1 MDAEKDDDLQL
12 TVEHFDE
19 QTVVTALLDKPAE
32 YCYRMF
38 SKPEDIPR
46 WLWVVGNAVVQRRD
60 HIGRALD
67 VDFMGKLERAS
78 IAYSLTY
85 AYDDDELEISWHR
98 RGGAVKA
105 LAGTARFTPEGEHAC
120 RMRYTLQSEISDNL
134 PRWSDGLY
142 DTQPAESVVL
152 DFCEWV
158 DNQWEDDPTTSGR

>member
-1 MDAEKDDDLQL
+1 MDAEKDGDLQL
-12 TVEHFDE
+12 KVEHHDA

-38 SKPEDIPR
+38 SRPEDTPR

-85 AYDDDELEISWHR
+85 AYDDDELEVSWHR
-98 RGGAVKA
+98 HGGAVKA
-105 LAGTARFTPEGEHAC
+105 LAGTARFSPEDEGSC
-120 RMRYTLQSEISDNL
+120 RMRYTLQSEISKNL

-142 DTQPAESVVL
+142 DTRPAESVVL
-152 DFCEWV
+152 DFCEWL
-158 DNQWEDDPTTSGR
+158 DNRWEEDQEG

>member
-1 MDAEKDDDLQL
+1 MDPEKDDDLQL
-12 TVEHFDE
+12 TVEHRDQ

-32 YCYRMF
+32 YCYRAF
-38 SKPEDIPR
+38 SRPEDIPR

-98 RGGAVKA
+98 RAGAVKA
-105 LAGTARFTPEGEHAC
+105 MAGSARFTPEGQHSC

-142 DTQPAESVVL
+142 DTQPAESDRKSVV
-152 DFCEWV
+152 
-158 DNQWEDDPTTSGR
+158 